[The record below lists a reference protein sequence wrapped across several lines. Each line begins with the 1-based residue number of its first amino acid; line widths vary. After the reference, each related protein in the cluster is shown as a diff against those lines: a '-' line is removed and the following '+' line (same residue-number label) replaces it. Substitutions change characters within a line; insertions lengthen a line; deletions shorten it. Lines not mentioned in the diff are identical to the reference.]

1 MVHRRSGLHRLL
13 PADSLCVR
21 SELCPDHPDTVPGA
35 ADQAEQRQER
45 AVEHLEHFE
54 VSLDVTFGSFVSRR
68 PRVSRRGLHV
78 GLRLSRQR
86 RRERR
91 QSCDVF
97 ARALPSGD
105 VKWCALLI
113 RWPMLKNVFWM
124 NSRFPQK

>member
-1 MVHRRSGLHRLL
+1 MGEI
-13 PADSLCVR
+13 PF
-21 SELCPDHPDTVPGA
+21 CPDPLWDSNLTWYTDDPDFTVPDTVPGA